1 VTSAGKP
8 AKPQP
13 PPQKAAYSV
22 TDLGPGAA
30 VAVNNLGDVAGALD
44 NGERHAA
51 ILALNSQRSPI
62 DIGTLQGGATW
73 SFAWDI
79 NDSAQVVG
87 MSEQGLEPGFMHAF
101 LVRPQTDG
109 AGNRVWYR
117 DANGDGINDLMLD
130 LDPLTGLYPVTDG
143 VARAINNQGQV
154 VGYATGWNENNE
166 IVLDIAVL
174 WQLDA
179 SGDASAVELPG
190 LDGASSY
197 DAFDINSDLDGDGLV
212 QAVGSAYSSDGLLHA
227 VLWEVDAE
235 GNVSGP
241 VDLGYVSPE
250 HNDGEATAINE
261 LGQVVGVSGVPWRYY
276 DHAFLVTPVMVD
288 GKPVWYLDEDN
299 DGVNDLMI
307 ALGPDIYSRPEAIN
321 DSAQVVGE
329 AQVGPNK
336 YEVFLWKNGVMTLLK
351 DLIPSESQLSLQT
364 AEGINE
370 AGQIVARGSSGRG
383 AKTSQRGY
391 LLTPTK

>member
-1 VTSAGKP
+1 
-8 AKPQP
+8 
-13 PPQKAAYSV
+13 
-22 TDLGPGAA
+22 
-30 VAVNNLGDVAGALD
+30 VAGRIITES
-44 NGERHAA
+44 GKYHAA
-51 ILALNSQRSPI
+51 ILALSSVPNAI
-62 DIGTLQGGATW
+62 DLGTLGGSSSVANG
-73 SFAWDI
+73 I
-79 NDSAQVVG
+79 NDLGQVVG
-87 MSEQGLEPGFMHAF
+87 MLDQAPQPYYLTHAF
-101 LVRPQTDG
+101 VVTPVTDE
-109 AGNRVWYR
+109 AGNPVWYR
-117 DANGDGINDLMLD
+117 DAGGDEINDLVLD
-130 LDPLTGLYPVTDG
+130 LHPLTGLYPETDSA
-143 VARAINNQGQV
+143 ARAINNQGQV

-235 GNVSGP
+235 GNVSDP
-241 VDLGYVSPE
+241 VDLGYLSPE
-250 HNDGEATAINE
+250 HNDGEATAINQ

-307 ALGPDIYSRPEAIN
+307 GLGRDIYSRPEAIN

-329 AQVGPNK
+329 AQVGTK
-336 YEVFLWKNGVMTLLK
+336 YEVFLWKNGVMTPLK
-351 DLIPSESQLSLQT
+351 DLIPSESELSLQT

-370 AGQIVARGSSGRG
+370 AGQIVARGRSGRG

-391 LLTPTK
+391 LLTPN